1 MTLNEAVNLF
11 QSEKRFAFENKV
23 YEIRNVKIVSG
34 NLVIITDRKTFNL
47 WEIEVKTFTD
57 SVTFDVSEEK
67 KTWKS
72 SVIEAAGVSPGIEPL
87 DVKKYWLP
95 QGSMKAKD
103 ALENMLD
110 AFADPENITD
120 EMIKKATALCMIS
133 DKIVSVEKLQLDFV
147 KLQKV

>member
-1 MTLNEAVNLF
+1 MTVNQAIEF
-11 QSEKRFAFENKV
+11 FKDKPSFVFEKKV
-23 YEIRNVKIVSG
+23 YNVKHVKSVSG
-34 NLVIITDRKTFNL
+34 NLVIITDIKTFNL
-47 WEIEVKTFTD
+47 WEIEVKTFID

-67 KTWKS
+67 KDWKPS
-72 SVIEAAGVSPGIEPL
+72 INEVADVSPRIEPL

-110 AFADPENITD
+110 AFAGPENITD
-120 EMIKKATALCMIS
+120 EMIKKANALCMIS

-147 KLQKV
+147 KLQKQ